1 MNGIIKYEDVENKI
15 LTIRNQNVIIDR
27 DVAEIY
33 GVTTKEVN
41 QAVLRNPDKFPD
53 GYIFSL
59 SDEEKFELVTNC
71 DRFEKLKHS
80 TVSPTAFAKKGLYML
95 ATILKSST
103 ATLTTI
109 AIIEA
114 FANLREFSRVI
125 KHLPKT
131 TDEKEQMSLAKRA
144 SDAFMILIENNELD
158 VTADETRMK
167 FNLPFI
173 EVERTVKR
181 EKRKE

>member
-1 MNGIIKYEDVENKI
+1 MNEIVKYEDVEKLI
-15 LTIRNQNVIIDR
+15 LEIRAEKVIIDR
-27 DVAEIY
+27 DVADIY
-33 GVTTKEVN
+33 GVTTKEIN
-41 QAVLRNPDKFPD
+41 QAVLRNPDKFPN

-59 SDEEKFELVTNC
+59 NNEEKSELVTNC

-80 TVSPTAFAKKGLYML
+80 TVSPTAFTEKGLYML
-95 ATILKSST
+95 ATILKSQI

-114 FANLREFSRVI
+114 FANLREFSRII
-125 KHLPKT
+125 KHLPKV
-131 TDEKEQMSLAKRA
+131 TDEKEQLSLAKRA
-144 SDAFMILIENNELD
+144 SDAFIVLIEDNELD

-173 EVERTVKR
+173 EIERTVKR